1 MPRLTISARQRVVA
15 LYSRGY
21 SVSQIKK
28 RLNEENVHISKHSL
42 YKLMRKYK
50 ETGNVVDRSK
60 RTTPRRITEQMKTV
74 IDEAL
79 KSNDEFTARQL
90 QSILKGKW
98 PDVIVSCPT
107 IRCTRK
113 EIGWVCTRPH
123 YCQVIR
129 EVNQSLYLYMSFHY
143 DSHLH

>member
-21 SVSQIKK
+21 QIKK
-28 RLNEENVHISKHSL
+28 RLDEENVYISKRSL
-42 YKLMRKYK
+42 YKLMRKYE
-50 ETGNVVDRSK
+50 ETGNVVDRPR
-60 RTTPRRITEQMKTV
+60 RTTPQRITEQMKTV

-79 KSNDEFTARQL
+79 KSNNELMARQL
-90 QSILKGKW
+90 QSILKEKW

-113 EIGWVCTRPH
+113 EIVWVCTHPH
-123 YCQVIR
+123 YCQLIQ
-129 EVNQSLYLYMSFHY
+129 EVNQLLHLYMSFHY